1 MDKIELKIQ
10 PAVQTLGLTTFCH
23 SKSVHNNLAVEDF
36 SPFTSIYLN
45 LILIEFWFFCKIV
58 RWFNSVSKLMQLKI
72 ELGVRGGGG
81 GRHLKTLKRLL
92 KTPKSLVLFF
102 LDELLAAGEGGT
114 FDFVY
119 IDADKLNYDVYYEK
133 SLQLLRPGGIIAID
147 NVSKTSRKKIVMSK
161 TSRNKTKTSRIKII
175 ISKTSRIKT
184 IMSETSRIK
193 LSWVKSAV

>member
-45 LILIEFWFFCKIV
+45 L
-58 RWFNSVSKLMQLKI
+58 S
-72 ELGVRGGGG
+72 GGGVEG
-81 GRHLKTLKRLL
+81 GFKGPKIPLK
-92 KTPKSLVLFF
+92 SSESVVLYF
-102 LDELLAAGEGGT
+102 LDELLAVGEGGT

-133 SLQLLRPGGIIAID
+133 SLQLLRPGGIIVID
-147 NVSKTSRKKIVMSK
+147 NVSKTPRIKIIMS
-161 TSRNKTKTSRIKII
+161 KTSRIKII
-175 ISKTSRIKT
+175 MSKLVGLR
-184 IMSETSRIK
+184 
-193 LSWVKSAV
+193 LS

>member
-1 MDKIELKIQ
+1 M
-10 PAVQTLGLTTFCH
+10 
-23 SKSVHNNLAVEDF
+23 
-36 SPFTSIYLN
+36 
-45 LILIEFWFFCKIV
+45 
-58 RWFNSVSKLMQLKI
+58 
-72 ELGVRGGGG
+72 
-81 GRHLKTLKRLL
+81 
-92 KTPKSLVLFF
+92 VLFF

-119 IDADKLNYDVYYEK
+119 IDADKENYDVYYEK

-193 LSWVKSAV
+193 IIMSKIRGLRLS